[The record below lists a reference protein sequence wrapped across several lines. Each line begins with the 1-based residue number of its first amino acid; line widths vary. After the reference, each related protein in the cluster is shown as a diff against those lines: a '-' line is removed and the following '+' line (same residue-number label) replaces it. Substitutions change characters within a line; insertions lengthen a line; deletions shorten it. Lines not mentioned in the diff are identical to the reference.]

1 MGLGLAHFIPLIAY
15 VGFWVMCIVSLT
27 GRPLWGLYYM
37 VPFLPYRS
45 MRNHFQEWPLGE
57 SMMTLLLFCV
67 IVGAILRGKRLP
79 KSKLYLTW
87 VVIGSYLYLSM
98 WMGAALGYTPT
109 PLWTH
114 DPNFLIWK
122 SYMLAPLVFVATAL
136 VVEDRK
142 AIRTIIVLAAITL
155 IFIDRSSIGEAMS
168 RSWANFDESKRDVGP
183 LAYGSNLTAAFLAQ
197 FAMFFWGLLQFVKKI
212 QFKLICYGLVGLT
225 LFATMYCFSRGA
237 YIAVLVS
244 VLVLGVMKDRKL
256 LVVLVIFLATWQA
269 VVPKAVNQRVTM
281 TTDENGQ
288 LEASASERLVLW
300 HDSWESILKN
310 PILGNGYATFSFGK
324 HAFGLNDTHNW
335 YVLVL
340 VETGVVGLIL
350 AFVLFGQLLATSFR
364 LFKKATDPLYR
375 GLGLGLFV
383 TMCCSIVSNC
393 FGDRWT
399 YFEISGLL
407 FVLFGAAVRANQLSM
422 PKQELEL
429 PMNKRIAPVASSVA

>member
-15 VGFWVMCIVSLT
+15 IGFWVMCVVALA
-27 GRPLWGLYYM
+27 GRPRLGLYYLI
-37 VPFLPYRS
+37 PFLPYRS
-45 MRNHFQEWPLGE
+45 MRNHFEDWPLGE
-57 SMMTLLLFCV
+57 TMLTLLLVCV
-67 IVGAILRGKRLP
+67 IVAALLQRKRLP
-79 KSKLYLTW
+79 KSKLYLIW
-87 VVIGSYLYLSM
+87 LVIGFYLYISM
-98 WMGAALGYTPT
+98 WMGAALGNAPT
-109 PLWTH
+109 PVWTH

-122 SYMLAPLVFVATAL
+122 SYMLAPLVFVATSL

-142 AIRTIIVLAAITL
+142 AIRTIIILTAITL

-168 RSWANFDESKRDVGP
+168 RSWAKFDESKRDVGP

-237 YIAVLVS
+237 YVAVLFS
-244 VLVLGVMKDRKL
+244 VLVLGIMKDRKL

-269 VVPKAVNQRVTM
+269 VVPTAVRERVTM

-300 HDSWESILKN
+300 HESWESIVKS
-310 PILGNGYATFSFGK
+310 PILGNGYATFSFAK
-324 HAFGLNDTHNW
+324 HAFNLEDTHNW

-340 VETGVVGLIL
+340 VETGVVGLIM
-350 AFVLFGQLLATSFR
+350 AFVLFAQLLALSFR
-364 LFKKATDPLYR
+364 LFRKASDPLYR
-375 GLGLGLFV
+375 GLGLGLFL
-383 TMCCSIVSNC
+383 TMCCSIVANC

-407 FVLFGAAVRANQLSM
+407 FVLFGAAVRASQLVAQN
-422 PKQELEL
+422 QELE
-429 PMNKRIAPVASSVA
+429 PSMEVRHTPIASSVA